1 MTSHPFDL
9 QRENESTGKKVT
21 AMDGLFWRVWQH
33 CKLSVAI
40 CRWCVQSISIT
51 VPIFSLSQSLPLT
64 FHKKSI
70 MNIFTA
76 VWLCLYWCLACTL
89 TGQYWNPLRWTWR
102 AECYGNKDESV
113 FFHGMWWS
121 EVGYCGSLK
130 SGVAKKGKLFSNISK
145 GETFL
150 FRRIY
155 TLDIAFM
162 EH

>member
-9 QRENESTGKKVT
+9 QRENESIGKKVT

-64 FHKKSI
+64 FHKKKYHEYFHSCL
-70 MNIFTA
+70 
-76 VWLCLYWCLACTL
+76 VVCLYWCLACTL
-89 TGQYWNPLRWTWR
+89 TGQCWNPLRWTWR
-102 AECYGNKDESV
+102 AECYGNKDESG
-113 FFHGMWWS
+113 FFSWNVVIWGW
-121 EVGYCGSLK
+121 LLTKK

-155 TLDIAFM
+155 SL
-162 EH
+162 